1 MVNLG
6 GNFDASTVE
15 PAQTFDV
22 LPAGWY
28 AAMITASERKETK
41 SGGAMLVLTFE
52 FLENIHPQLKGRKVW
67 GRLNLW
73 NSNAQAVQIA
83 QRDLSAICR
92 GVGVMAV
99 TDTDALHH
107 KPIAIKLKVRA
118 AEGEYEAS
126 NEIAGYDA
134 IMARF
139 PGGQAASAVQHQAFA
154 APAPAASSVASAPPA
169 KMPWAK

>member
-6 GNFDASTVE
+6 SNFDASQVE
-15 PAQTFDV
+15 PAQAFDV

-41 SGGAMLVLTFE
+41 SGGAMLVLTFDL
-52 FLENIHPQLKGRKVW
+52 LENIHPQLKGRKVW

-73 NSNAQAVQIA
+73 NANAQAVQIA

-92 GVGVMAV
+92 ATNVLAV

-107 KPIAIKLKVRA
+107 KPLAIKLKVRP

-139 PGGQAASAVQHQAFA
+139 PGGAAASVQQQAFA
-154 APAPAASSVASAPPA
+154 APQAAAKPQAAPT
-169 KMPWAK
+169 KLPWQ